1 MPKIQFADILVIKDS
16 QLIYENEVSDMTER
30 TAAYSKTEQ
39 IHLVQP
45 ADLNSGGRLFGG
57 TLLNM
62 IDELAAIVA
71 MRHTGLKTV
80 TTAAIDNLTFKSA
93 AYLNDL
99 IVLIGYI
106 TYTGNTSMEVRVDTY
121 VERNDGVRY
130 PINRAYVVL
139 VALDDKNQP
148 AEVPQLLLE
157 NDIQREE
164 NLMAKRR
171 RNLRLQRRTE
181 GF

>member
-1 MPKIQFADILVIKDS
+1 MQD
-16 QLIYENEVSDMTER
+16 R
-30 TAAYSKTEQ
+30 TVAYSKTEQ
-39 IHLVQP
+39 VHLVQP
-45 ADLNSGGRLFGG
+45 ADLNGGGRLFGG
-57 TLLNM
+57 TLLKM
-62 IDELAAIVA
+62 IDEIAAIVA

-80 TTAAIDNLTFKSA
+80 TTAAIDNLIFKSG

-106 TYTGNTSMEVRVDTY
+106 TYTGRTSMEVRVDAY
-121 VERNDGVRY
+121 VERGDGMRY

-139 VALDDKNQP
+139 VALDDNNHP
-148 AEVPQLLLE
+148 SVIPQLILE

-164 NLMAKRR
+164 NRMAQKRR
-171 RNLRLQRRTE
+171 ELRLERRKG